1 MLYWY
6 YKKEGR
12 CVTVKR
18 SLFPVLSMLFL
29 TGCAAGAVSSAAVPS
44 TAAPLPGTAETAG
57 APQPAGTAEAAAT
70 PAPTAD
76 AVQPP
81 QGLVETGAAVLDYDE
96 IRLIDY
102 FREYQPYPDTDYYTM
117 CRDGKWGLMRSDGT
131 EVLPCRASEPLFECS
146 WNAHH
151 WHGYLDDLFGSP
163 DYEAAYKAA
172 SQTLTESGDGRLCAE
187 HDGGGYRQFV
197 CLQDDK
203 TYLYSGSMGPGQFIT
218 LTDDI
223 LRLFS
228 GSTNGLV
235 PAQSGTTTHESDEWY
250 NFVGDGLYV
259 YRCRNSGA
267 ANNFVYTAADCF
279 FDAPL
284 AAAQR
289 EGKWVYLDTAGHEVT
304 APCYDGIYR
313 PNHYTDEPLVFARAA
328 PLLSGYAVVSRN
340 GKFGLLDN
348 TGVELVPCVYDGL
361 VWDGGTAWV
370 RLGDDWHEYS
380 IPGVTKPD
388 PLDDLPESIVAPD
401 TRPTRTDI
409 VFFSVDTAGER
420 LNVRTGPGLEYDIL
434 EKLSDSAQVRLY
446 GALSTAPGWALV
458 KYGHKFGWVSQDFL
472 VLGR

>member
-1 MLYWY
+1 MKLWL
-6 YKKEGR
+6 
-12 CVTVKR
+12 C
-18 SLFPVLSMLFL
+18 VLSALL
-29 TGCAAGAVSSAAVPS
+29 LAGCTAGTDVPGSVTPTAVP
-44 TAAPLPGTAETAG
+44 TPAATETG
-57 APQPAGTAEAAAT
+57 ETAEAAAT
-70 PAPTAD
+70 PAPTAN

-197 CLQDDK
+197 FLQDDK
-203 TYLYSGSMGPGQFIT
+203 TYLYSGSMGPGEFIT

-289 EGKWVYLDTAGHEVT
+289 EGKWVYLDTAGREVT
-304 APCYDGIYR
+304 EPCYDSVYA
-313 PNHYTDEPLVFARAA
+313 PDYYTEQPLVYRRAA
-328 PLLSGYAVVSRN
+328 PLLNGYAPVSRN
-340 GKFGLLDN
+340 GKFGLLDS
-348 TGVELVPCVYDGL
+348 TGAEFVPCAYDGL

-370 RLGDDWHEYS
+370 RLGDGWHEYS

-434 EKLSDSAQVRLY
+434 DKLSDSAQVRLY
-446 GALSTAPGWALV
+446 GTLSTAPGWALV
-458 KYGHKFGWVSQDFL
+458 KYGRKFGWVSQDFL

>member
-1 MLYWY
+1 MKLWL
-6 YKKEGR
+6 
-12 CVTVKR
+12 C
-18 SLFPVLSMLFL
+18 VLSALL
-29 TGCAAGAVSSAAVPS
+29 LAGCTAGTDVPGSVTPTAVP
-44 TAAPLPGTAETAG
+44 TPAATETG
-57 APQPAGTAEAAAT
+57 ETAEAAAT

-81 QGLVETGAAVLDYDE
+81 QGLVETGVAVLDYDE

-163 DYEAAYKAA
+163 DYEAAYKAV

-197 CLQDDK
+197 FLQDDK

-259 YRCRNSGA
+259 YRCRNSDA

-304 APCYDGIYR
+304 APCYDGIYQ

-328 PLLSGYAVVSRN
+328 PLLSGYAVVSRD
-340 GKFGLLDN
+340 GKFGLLDS
-348 TGVELVPCVYDGL
+348 TGAELVPCAYDGL
-361 VWDGGTAWV
+361 AWDGGTAWV
-370 RLGDDWHEYS
+370 KLA
-380 IPGVTKPD
+380 
-388 PLDDLPESIVAPD
+388 DLPDSVTAPD
-401 TRPTRTDI
+401 TYPARTDA
-409 VFFSVDTAGER
+409 VFFMADADSTNR
-420 LNVRTGPGLEYDIL
+420 LNLRAGPGLAYDIL
-434 EKLSDSAQVRLY
+434 GKISSSTLRVYGYSSAV
-446 GALSTAPGWALV
+446 PGWALV
-458 KYGHKFGWVSQDFL
+458 RYDPLYDVPQFGWVSTAYL
-472 VLGR
+472 IATE

>member
-1 MLYWY
+1 MKLWL
-6 YKKEGR
+6 
-12 CVTVKR
+12 C
-18 SLFPVLSMLFL
+18 VLSALL
-29 TGCAAGAVSSAAVPS
+29 LAGCTAGTDVPGSVTPTAVP
-44 TAAPLPGTAETAG
+44 TPAATETGETAEV
-57 APQPAGTAEAAAT
+57 AAT

-81 QGLVETGAAVLDYDE
+81 QGLVETGAAVLGYDE

-172 SQTLTESGDGRLCAE
+172 SQMLTESGDGRLCAE

-197 CLQDDK
+197 FLQDDK

-259 YRCRNSGA
+259 YRFRNSDA

-328 PLLSGYAVVSRN
+328 PLLNGYAVVSRD
-340 GKFGLLDN
+340 GKFGLLDS
-348 TGVELVPCVYDGL
+348 TGAEFVPCAYDGL

-370 RLGDDWHEYS
+370 RLGDGWHEYS

-388 PLDDLPESIVAPD
+388 PLADLPESIVAPD

-434 EKLSDSAQVRLY
+434 DKLSDSAQVRLY
-446 GALSTAPGWALV
+446 GTLSTAPGWALV
-458 KYGHKFGWVSQDFL
+458 KYGRKFGWVSQDFL

>member
-1 MLYWY
+1 MKLWLCILSALLLA
-6 YKKEGR
+6 G
-12 CVTVKR
+12 CTAGTDVPGSVT
-18 SLFPVLSMLFL
+18 P
-29 TGCAAGAVSSAAVPS
+29 TAVP
-44 TAAPLPGTAETAG
+44 TPAATETG
-57 APQPAGTAEAAAT
+57 ETAEAAAT

-197 CLQDDK
+197 FLQDDK

-289 EGKWVYLDTAGHEVT
+289 EGELGQL
-304 APCYDGIYR
+304 APGM
-313 PNHYTDEPLVFARAA
+313 FA
-328 PLLSGYAVVSRN
+328 
-340 GKFGLLDN
+340 
-348 TGVELVPCVYDGL
+348 
-361 VWDGGTAWV
+361 
-370 RLGDDWHEYS
+370 
-380 IPGVTKPD
+380 
-388 PLDDLPESIVAPD
+388 
-401 TRPTRTDI
+401 DI
-409 VFFSVDTAGER
+409 VVLDPNPFELAPEDIQQAKVQATYVAGKKAYER
-420 LNVRTGPGLEYDIL
+420 
-434 EKLSDSAQVRLY
+434 
-446 GALSTAPGWALV
+446 
-458 KYGHKFGWVSQDFL
+458 
-472 VLGR
+472 

>member
-1 MLYWY
+1 
-6 YKKEGR
+6 
-12 CVTVKR
+12 
-18 SLFPVLSMLFL
+18 
-29 TGCAAGAVSSAAVPS
+29 
-44 TAAPLPGTAETAG
+44 
-57 APQPAGTAEAAAT
+57 
-70 PAPTAD
+70 
-76 AVQPP
+76 
-81 QGLVETGAAVLDYDE
+81 
-96 IRLIDY
+96 
-102 FREYQPYPDTDYYTM
+102 
-117 CRDGKWGLMRSDGT
+117 MRSDGT
-131 EVLPCRASEPLFECS
+131 EVLPCRAPEPLFECS

-172 SQTLTESGDGRLCAE
+172 SQMLTESGDGRLCAE

-197 CLQDDK
+197 FLQDDK

-259 YRCRNSGA
+259 YRFRNSGA

-313 PNHYTDEPLVFARAA
+313 SNHYTDEPLVFARAA
-328 PLLSGYAVVSRN
+328 PLLNGYAVVSRD
-340 GKFGLLDN
+340 GKFGLLDS
-348 TGVELVPCVYDGL
+348 TGAELVPCAYDGL
-361 VWDGGTAWV
+361 AWDGGTAWV
-370 RLGDDWHEYS
+370 KLTDGWHEYT

-388 PLDDLPESIVAPD
+388 PLADLPESIVTPD

-434 EKLSDSAQVRLY
+434 DKLSDSAQVRLY

-458 KYGHKFGWVSQDFL
+458 KYGRKFGWVSQDFL

>member
-1 MLYWY
+1 MKLWL
-6 YKKEGR
+6 
-12 CVTVKR
+12 C
-18 SLFPVLSMLFL
+18 VLSALL
-29 TGCAAGAVSSAAVPS
+29 LAGCTAGTDVPGSVTPTAVP
-44 TAAPLPGTAETAG
+44 TPAAAETG
-57 APQPAGTAEAAAT
+57 ETAEAAAT
-70 PAPTAD
+70 AAPTAD

-267 ANNFVYTAADCF
+267 ANNFV
-279 FDAPL
+279 
-284 AAAQR
+284 
-289 EGKWVYLDTAGHEVT
+289 
-304 APCYDGIYR
+304 
-313 PNHYTDEPLVFARAA
+313 
-328 PLLSGYAVVSRN
+328 
-340 GKFGLLDN
+340 
-348 TGVELVPCVYDGL
+348 
-361 VWDGGTAWV
+361 
-370 RLGDDWHEYS
+370 
-380 IPGVTKPD
+380 
-388 PLDDLPESIVAPD
+388 
-401 TRPTRTDI
+401 
-409 VFFSVDTAGER
+409 
-420 LNVRTGPGLEYDIL
+420 
-434 EKLSDSAQVRLY
+434 
-446 GALSTAPGWALV
+446 
-458 KYGHKFGWVSQDFL
+458 
-472 VLGR
+472 

>member
-1 MLYWY
+1 M
-6 YKKEGR
+6 
-12 CVTVKR
+12 TVKR

-163 DYEAAYKAA
+163 DYEAAYKAV

-235 PAQSGTTTHESDEWY
+235 PAQSGTTTHESDASSATDCTCIAAGTA
-250 NFVGDGLYV
+250 VQPTILYTP
-259 YRCRNSGA
+259 RL
-267 ANNFVYTAADCF
+267 TASLTRRW
-279 FDAPL
+279 P
-284 AAAQR
+284 
-289 EGKWVYLDTAGHEVT
+289 
-304 APCYDGIYR
+304 P
-313 PNHYTDEPLVFARAA
+313 PSARA
-328 PLLSGYAVVSRN
+328 N
-340 GKFGLLDN
+340 GCIWTQRAMK
-348 TGVELVPCVYDGL
+348 
-361 VWDGGTAWV
+361 
-370 RLGDDWHEYS
+370 
-380 IPGVTKPD
+380 
-388 PLDDLPESIVAPD
+388 
-401 TRPTRTDI
+401 
-409 VFFSVDTAGER
+409 
-420 LNVRTGPGLEYDIL
+420 
-434 EKLSDSAQVRLY
+434 
-446 GALSTAPGWALV
+446 
-458 KYGHKFGWVSQDFL
+458 
-472 VLGR
+472 

>member
-1 MLYWY
+1 MKLWLCILSALLLA
-6 YKKEGR
+6 G
-12 CVTVKR
+12 CTAGTDVPGSVT
-18 SLFPVLSMLFL
+18 P
-29 TGCAAGAVSSAAVPS
+29 TAVP
-44 TAAPLPGTAETAG
+44 TPAATETG
-57 APQPAGTAEAAAT
+57 ETAEAAAT

-187 HDGGGYRQFV
+187 HDGGGYRQVVF
-197 CLQDDK
+197 LQDDK

-228 GSTNGLV
+228 GNANGLV

-259 YRCRNSGA
+259 YRCQNSGA

-304 APCYDGIYR
+304 VPCYDGIYQ

-328 PLLSGYAVVSRN
+328 PLLSGYAVVSRD
-340 GKFGLLDN
+340 GKFGLLDS
-348 TGVELVPCVYDGL
+348 TGAELVPCAYDGL

-370 RLGDDWHEYS
+370 RLGDGWHEYS

-434 EKLSDSAQVRLY
+434 DKLSDSAQVRLY

-458 KYGHKFGWVSQDFL
+458 KYGRKFGWVSQDFL

>member
-1 MLYWY
+1 M
-6 YKKEGR
+6 
-12 CVTVKR
+12 TVKR

-44 TAAPLPGTAETAG
+44 TAAPLPGTAET
-57 APQPAGTAEAAAT
+57 AGTAEAAAT

-151 WHGYLDDLFGSP
+151 WHGYLDGLFGSP

-328 PLLSGYAVVSRN
+328 PLLSGYAVVSRD
-340 GKFGLLDN
+340 GKFGLLDS
-348 TGVELVPCVYDGL
+348 TGAELVPCAYDGL
-361 VWDGGTAWV
+361 AWDGGTAWV
-370 RLGDDWHEYS
+370 RLGDGWHEYS

-409 VFFSVDTAGER
+409 VFFSVDTGGER

-434 EKLSDSAQVRLY
+434 DKLSDSAQVRLY

-458 KYGHKFGWVSQDFL
+458 KYGRKFGWVSQDFL
-472 VLGR
+472 VWGC

>member
-1 MLYWY
+1 M
-6 YKKEGR
+6 
-12 CVTVKR
+12 TVKR

-44 TAAPLPGTAETAG
+44 TAAPLPGTAET
-57 APQPAGTAEAAAT
+57 AGTAEAAAT

-151 WHGYLDDLFGSP
+151 WHGYLDGLFGSP

-197 CLQDDK
+197 FLQDDK

-328 PLLSGYAVVSRN
+328 PLLSGYAVVSRD
-340 GKFGLLDN
+340 GKFGLLDS
-348 TGVELVPCVYDGL
+348 TGAELVPCAYDGL
-361 VWDGGTAWV
+361 A
-370 RLGDDWHEYS
+370 
-380 IPGVTKPD
+380 
-388 PLDDLPESIVAPD
+388 
-401 TRPTRTDI
+401 
-409 VFFSVDTAGER
+409 
-420 LNVRTGPGLEYDIL
+420 
-434 EKLSDSAQVRLY
+434 
-446 GALSTAPGWALV
+446 
-458 KYGHKFGWVSQDFL
+458 
-472 VLGR
+472 